1 MLFFIFILSVCEKIR
16 MGSSNG
22 FNKEDIN
29 ALDIQ
34 VILSPIDV
42 ISLNFETSAPRNFG
56 FIRFILFFLAINYL
70 FYINEKNI
78 SIFNFCS
85 SIILLLSNILVSGKT
100 ILVLSLSQIKLPKSS
115 FGLK

>member
-34 VILSPIDV
+34 VILSTIDV
-42 ISLNFETSAPRNFG
+42 ISLNYVHNPFVNTEPIT
-56 FIRFILFFLAINYL
+56 
-70 FYINEKNI
+70 EKM
-78 SIFNFCS
+78 
-85 SIILLLSNILVSGKT
+85 
-100 ILVLSLSQIKLPKSS
+100 
-115 FGLK
+115 